1 MYIYVNIY
9 VYICIYIYMYIY
21 ILYVYVYIYIYVYII
36 VYIYN
41 MGKLQTCMLPS
52 ESSGNQPWLAAW
64 ESIKYRHLKRTRV
77 SIAGFDDH

>member
-1 MYIYVNIY
+1 M
-9 VYICIYIYMYIY
+9 YIYMYIY
-21 ILYVYVYIYIYVYII
+21 NICICVYICVYII